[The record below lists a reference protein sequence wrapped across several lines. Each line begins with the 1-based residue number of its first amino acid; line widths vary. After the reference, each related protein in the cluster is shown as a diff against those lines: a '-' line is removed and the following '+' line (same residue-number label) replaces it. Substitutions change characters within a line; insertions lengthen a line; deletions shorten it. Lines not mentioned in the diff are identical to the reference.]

1 MDRDPREEQE
11 AGVDDSGKIEKAE
24 KALTRGPEVCHL
36 RRLSKPYHRSCVIP
50 FTLRLYPLMLIL
62 NQSSC
67 EVDYTDYK

>member
-1 MDRDPREEQE
+1 M
-11 AGVDDSGKIEKAE
+11 DDSGEIEKAE
-24 KALTRGPEVCHL
+24 EALTRGPEVCHL
-36 RRLSKPYHRSCVIP
+36 RRLSKPYHCSCVIP